1 MSRTDAILKRLAT
14 LYPKFMDLSLDR
26 QWRLLGQLGN
36 PQERLPP
43 VIHVAGTNA
52 KGSTIAYLRAMLE
65 AAGKRVH
72 VYTSPHLV
80 RFNERIRLA
89 GKLVS
94 TRRVNDALEEVE
106 RVNAGAPITQFEIT
120 TSAALKLFA
129 ETPADYLL
137 LEVGLGG
144 DFDSTN
150 VINHP
155 LGVIITPV
163 DFDHQKWLGYTIRE
177 IASHKAGILK
187 RGSPAVIGR
196 QRDEGLKEIERA
208 AAKLKIVPFV
218 QGRDYDGYA
227 QDGRLIYQDE
237 DGLLD
242 LPPPALIGHHQFDN
256 AALAIAAVR
265 HFKLPVSEAQIGK
278 GLRTVVWPARI
289 QPLKGKLRD
298 LLPKSDELWL
308 DGAHNAHGAAALAVS
323 LEEMNVARPKPLVL
337 DRRHDEHA
345 RAGGFP
351 GALREDVA
359 ARFHGEHSGRAE
371 CSSGALHRRC
381 RDRRRARGQDQP
393 LGDDGVACS
402 GQDHRR
408 AGRHLRLAL
417 SRRRRAVAQRHAAGL
432 TPTACPM
439 RWCSFRRPA
448 SR

>member
-1 MSRTDAILKRLAT
+1 MSRTDAILKRLTT
-14 LYPKFMDLSLDR
+14 LYPKFMDLGLDR
-26 QWRLLGQLGN
+26 QWRLLAQLGN
-36 PQERLPP
+36 PQDRLPP

-80 RFNERIRLA
+80 RFNERVRLA

-94 TRRVNDALEEVE
+94 TRRINDALEEVE
-106 RVNAGAPITQFEIT
+106 RINAGQPITQFEIT

-155 LGVIITPV
+155 LGTIITPV
-163 DFDHQKWLGYTIRE
+163 DFDHQKWLGYSIAE

-187 RGSPAVIGR
+187 RGAPAVIGR
-196 QRDEGLKEIERA
+196 QRDEGLAAIERVA
-208 AAKLKIVPFV
+208 ARLRVTPFV
-218 QGRDYDGYA
+218 QGRDYDSYA

-237 DGLLD
+237 AGLID

-256 AALAIAAVR
+256 AGIAIAAVR
-265 HFKLPVSEAQIGK
+265 HFNLPVSEAEIAA
-278 GLRTVVWPARI
+278 GLRSVIWPARI

-298 LLPKSDELWL
+298 LLPRSSELWL

-323 LEEMNVARPKPLVL
+323 LEEMNAARPKPLILIV
-337 DRRHDEHA
+337 
-345 RAGGFP
+345 GMMNT
-351 GALREDVA
+351 REPADFLKSFVPMA
-359 ARFHGEHSGRAE
+359 PR
-371 CSSGALHRRC
+371 
-381 RDRRRARGQDQP
+381 
-393 LGDDGVACS
+393 V
-402 GQDHRR
+402 
-408 AGRHLRLAL
+408 LAL
-417 SRRRRAVAQRHAAGL
+417 TIPGEPNAHPAGHIAEAATAAGL
-432 TPTACPM
+432 SARTHRSVESALRDAAGTAGARVVICGSLYLGGDVLAKNGTPPD
-439 RWCSFRRPA
+439 
-448 SR
+448 

>member
-1 MSRTDAILKRLAT
+1 MSRTDAILKRLTT

-80 RFNERIRLA
+80 RFNERIRIA
-89 GKLVS
+89 GRLVS

-106 RVNAGAPITQFEIT
+106 RVNAGRPITQFEIT

-163 DFDHQKWLGYTIRE
+163 DFDHQKWLGYTITE

-187 RGSPAVIGR
+187 RGAPAVIGR
-196 QRDEGLKEIERA
+196 QRDEGLAEIERA
-208 AAKLKIVPFV
+208 AKKLRITPFV

-227 QDGRLIYQDE
+227 QDGRLVYQDE

-256 AALAIAAVR
+256 AALAVAAVR
-265 HFKLPVSEAQIGK
+265 HLKLPLSEAQIAR

-298 LLPKSDELWL
+298 MLPKSSELWL

-323 LEEMNVARPKPLVL
+323 LEEMQAARPKPLVL
-337 DRRHDEHA
+337 IVGMMNTREPADFLAPFVPMAPRLFTLTIPGEENAHPAQAIADA
-345 RAGGFP
+345 AQAAGLQVTSSRSVQA
-351 GALREDVA
+351 ALREA
-359 ARFHGEHSGRAE
+359 ATIA
-371 CSSGALHRRC
+371 GARVVICGSLYL
-381 RDRRRARGQDQP
+381 A
-393 LGDDGVACS
+393 GDI
-402 GQDHRR
+402 
-408 AGRHLRLAL
+408 LAKN
-417 SRRRRAVAQRHAAGL
+417 G
-432 TPTACPM
+432 TPPD
-439 RWCSFRRPA
+439 
-448 SR
+448 